1 MSILIKVYFGLAHP
15 HLTSHLIIWGA
26 APPSHMKAL
35 QIRINNMLRIIL
47 GVAWMNG
54 RPLATTR
61 ELYERLGLLNLDSL
75 FKYNLYKFLHLMLD
89 GKLPDFMGLLLTDH
103 VTVHAYNTRQIRYRH
118 PALSCEVERRALP
131 HQLIVLYE
139 SLPNDVLTL
148 AMNTSLRRFKTLLY
162 ETQF

>member
-1 MSILIKVYFGLAHP
+1 
-15 HLTSHLIIWGA
+15 
-26 APPSHMKAL
+26 MKAL
-35 QIRINNMLRIIL
+35 KIRINNMLRIIL

-75 FKYNLYKFLHLMLD
+75 FKYNLYKFLRLMLD
-89 GKLPDFMGLLLTDH
+89 GKLPDFTDLLFTDH
-103 VTVHAYNTRQIRYRH
+103 VTAHTYNTRQIRYRH
-118 PALSCEVERRALP
+118 IRYRHPSLSCKVERRALP
-131 HQLIVLYE
+131 HQLVVLYE

-148 AMNTSLRRFKTLLY
+148 AMNTSLRRFNFKTLLY